1 MKFTK
6 MQGCGNNYIYVNCF
20 AENVEDRPALARKI
34 SDRHFGI
41 GGDGLICIDRSDVA
55 DFKMDMYNADG
66 SHGKMCGNGIRC
78 VAKYVY
84 DNGMTDKTELT
95 VETGSG
101 VKTLQLQVE
110 DGKVST
116 VRVCMGS
123 PEFRPAQIPMKAEGE
138 NFIMRPIEVCGKR
151 WDVTAV
157 SMGNPH
163 AVVFVDN
170 VDWLNLEEIGPAFE
184 NHPMFPER
192 VNTEFVQVVDEHTLK
207 MRVWERGS
215 GETLACGTGSS
226 ASLAA
231 AVVCGKSAAR
241 VKMLLRGGELEI
253 EWNRAENLI
262 YMTGPA
268 VKVFDGTFD
277 E

>member
-6 MQGCGNNYIYVNCF
+6 MQGCGNDYIYVNCF

-101 VKTLQLQVE
+101 VKTLQLQERRRQGFHGPGVH
-110 DGKVST
+110 GRS
-116 VRVCMGS
+116 RV
-123 PEFRPAQIPMKAEGE
+123 PPRPDPHEG
-138 NFIMRPIEVCGKR
+138 
-151 WDVTAV
+151 
-157 SMGNPH
+157 
-163 AVVFVDN
+163 
-170 VDWLNLEEIGPAFE
+170 
-184 NHPMFPER
+184 
-192 VNTEFVQVVDEHTLK
+192 
-207 MRVWERGS
+207 
-215 GETLACGTGSS
+215 
-226 ASLAA
+226 
-231 AVVCGKSAAR
+231 
-241 VKMLLRGGELEI
+241 RGGELHH
-253 EWNRAENLI
+253 A
-262 YMTGPA
+262 PH
-268 VKVFDGTFD
+268 
-277 E
+277 